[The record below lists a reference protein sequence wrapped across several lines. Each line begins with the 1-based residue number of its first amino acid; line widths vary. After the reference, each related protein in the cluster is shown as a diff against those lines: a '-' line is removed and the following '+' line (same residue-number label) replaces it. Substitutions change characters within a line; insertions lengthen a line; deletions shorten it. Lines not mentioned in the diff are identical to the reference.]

1 MSVEL
6 GGSICILQFTLAGLE
21 LLFIL
26 IWVLSDGVVAMITLS
41 LLGSAVSSE
50 GLDTLSISMRGQT
63 QAFEDLIVVTSVS
76 CMEELLDV
84 DCELNSIAGWTST

>member
-1 MSVEL
+1 MRVEL

-26 IWVLSDGVVAMITLS
+26 IRVLSDGVVAMITLG
-41 LLGSAVSSE
+41 LFGTAVGSE
-50 GLDTLSISMRGQT
+50 GLDALSISMRGQT

-76 CMEELLDV
+76 GMEELFNV
-84 DCELNSIAGWTST
+84 DSELNCIAGWTST